1 MEESSRRMEIIVHS
15 LKQHWPARKL
25 EWLMS
30 GFLLTWGLYVL
41 LHPTLFTAPE
51 TAAVF
56 SGLTELSSSFTE
68 YPALFWGWACF
79 GVGLGRAVS
88 LFVNGAWTRTPM
100 IRLVASFISMFIMT
114 QIVVAMW
121 KSGVPNTGLVVYPW
135 LVVADLLSAYRAAVD
150 VVHAE
155 KQREVNK
162 ETRRDARRIASLAA

>member
-1 MEESSRRMEIIVHS
+1 MQESRKLEMIIRS
-15 LKQHWPARKL
+15 LRQHWPARKL

-30 GFLLTWGLYVL
+30 GFLASWGLYVL
-41 LHPTLFTAPE
+41 VHPTLFTSPE
-51 TAAVF
+51 TAVLF
-56 SGLTELSSSFTE
+56 SGLAELSSSFSD
-68 YPALFWGWACF
+68 YPALFWGWSCF
-79 GVGLGRAVS
+79 GIGLGRAAA
-88 LFVNGAWTRTPM
+88 LFVNGAWTRTPLL
-100 IRLVASFISMFIMT
+100 RLTASFMSMFIMT
-114 QIVVAMW
+114 QIVVGLW